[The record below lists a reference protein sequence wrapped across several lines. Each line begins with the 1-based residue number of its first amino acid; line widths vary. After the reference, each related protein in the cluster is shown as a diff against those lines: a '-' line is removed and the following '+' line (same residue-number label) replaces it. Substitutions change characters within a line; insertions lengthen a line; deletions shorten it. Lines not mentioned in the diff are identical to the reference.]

1 MDYHPL
7 KFKILFLN
15 LRLSLKK
22 YQLMNEVLRN
32 YSGIILLLTGIMV
45 GSLIGIFFPQIV
57 NYLKPLGDIF
67 LNLLFVSV
75 VPLVYFAVANSI
87 ASVEQGGKFGK
98 IIFAMIVTFL
108 LFILIAAL
116 FTIAVVYFFPT
127 EALPSSG
134 NNLLENSVEE
144 TWGNRIVGF
153 FTVGEFSQL
162 FSRQNMLA
170 LLIFAFLTGTAA
182 RKAGEVG
189 AVFRNF
195 LASGY
200 EVMKELLLLVMKA
213 APIGLGAYFAFQ
225 VATIGP
231 QLFGFYAKPL
241 GLYYVSGVVY
251 FLVFFTLYAFVAKGK
266 IGVRQFWTNN
276 IYPSLTAISTC
287 SSFATMPA
295 NLQAAAKIGVPDAI
309 ANIVIPIGSTLHKN
323 GSSMSSIIKIYVAFL
338 IIGKD
343 FFDPMNLLL
352 ALGITVFVSI
362 VAGGIPNGGYI
373 GEMLMI
379 SVYQLPVEAIPAV
392 MIIGT
397 LVDPL
402 ATVLNSTGD
411 TVAAMFVTKLSGE
424 KFEEPKEFAP

>member
-1 MDYHPL
+1 MKDVL
-7 KFKILFLN
+7 K
-15 LRLSLKK
+15 
-22 YQLMNEVLRN
+22 N
-32 YSGIILLLTGIMV
+32 YSGIILLLTGITA
-45 GSLIGIFFPQIV
+45 GSFIGIFFPAAVI
-57 NYLKPLGDIF
+57 YLKPLGDIF

-75 VPLVYFAVANSI
+75 VPLVFFAVSNSI
-87 ASVEQGGKFGK
+87 ASLEQQSKFGK
-98 IIFAMIVTFL
+98 IIFSMIFTFL
-108 LFILIAAL
+108 LFIIIAAL
-116 FTIAVVYFFPT
+116 FTIAAVYFFPT
-127 EALPSSG
+127 EALPSTSG
-134 NNLLENSVEE
+134 EKIDTGAE
-144 TWGNRIVGF
+144 TSWGDRIVSF
-153 FTVGEFSQL
+153 FTVGEFTEL
-162 FSRQNMLA
+162 FSRKNMLA
-170 LLIFAFLTGTAA
+170 LLIFAFLTGTAV
-182 RKAGEVG
+182 RKTGG
-189 AVFRNF
+189 SGGPFRQF

-200 EVMKELLLLVMKA
+200 EVMKELLLIVMKA
-213 APIGLGAYFAFQ
+213 APIGLGAYFAYQ
-225 VATIGP
+225 GATVGP

-241 GLYYVSGVVY
+241 GLYYVAGTVY
-251 FLVFFTLYAFVAKGK
+251 FLLFFTLYAFMAKGK
-266 IGVRQFWTNN
+266 DGVQKFWKNN

-295 NLQAAAKIGVPDAI
+295 NLQAAAKIGVPDAV

-338 IIGKD
+338 IIGEN

-352 ALGITVFVSI
+352 AIGITVFVSI

-411 TVAAMFVTKLSGE
+411 TVAAMFVTKISGE
-424 KFEEPKEFAP
+424 KFEEPKEFSV

>member
-1 MDYHPL
+1 MKDVL
-7 KFKILFLN
+7 K
-15 LRLSLKK
+15 
-22 YQLMNEVLRN
+22 N
-32 YSGIILLLTGIMV
+32 YSGIILLLTGITA
-45 GSLIGIFFPQIV
+45 GSFIGIFFPAAVI
-57 NYLKPLGDIF
+57 YLKPLGDIF

-75 VPLVYFAVANSI
+75 VPLVFFAVSNSI
-87 ASVEQGGKFGK
+87 ASLEQQSKFGK
-98 IIFAMIVTFL
+98 IIFSMIFTFL
-108 LFILIAAL
+108 LFIIIAAL
-116 FTIAVVYFFPT
+116 FTIAAVYFFPT
-127 EALPSSG
+127 EALPSTSG
-134 NNLLENSVEE
+134 E
-144 TWGNRIVGF
+144 TIDTGAETSWGDRIVSF
-153 FTVGEFSQL
+153 FTVGEFTEL
-162 FSRQNMLA
+162 FSRKHMLA
-170 LLIFAFLTGTAA
+170 LLIFAFLTGTAV
-182 RKAGEVG
+182 RKTGGSG
-189 AVFRNF
+189 APFRQF

-200 EVMKELLLLVMKA
+200 EVMKELLLIVMKA
-213 APIGLGAYFAFQ
+213 APIGLGAYFAYQ
-225 VATIGP
+225 VATVGP

-241 GLYYVSGVVY
+241 GLYYIAGTVY
-251 FLVFFTLYAFVAKGK
+251 FLLFFTVYAFMAKGK
-266 IGVRQFWTNN
+266 DGVQKFWKNN

-295 NLQAAAKIGVPDAI
+295 NLQAAAKIGVPDAV

-338 IIGKD
+338 IIGEN

-352 ALGITVFVSI
+352 AIGITVFVSI

-411 TVAAMFVTKLSGE
+411 TVAAMFATKISGE
-424 KFEEPKEFAP
+424 KFEEPKEFSV

>member
-1 MDYHPL
+1 MKDVL
-7 KFKILFLN
+7 K
-15 LRLSLKK
+15 
-22 YQLMNEVLRN
+22 N
-32 YSGIILLLTGIMV
+32 YSGIILLLTGITA
-45 GSLIGIFFPQIV
+45 GSFIGIFFPAAVI
-57 NYLKPLGDIF
+57 YLKPLGDIF

-75 VPLVYFAVANSI
+75 VPLVFFAVSNSI
-87 ASVEQGGKFGK
+87 ASLEQQSKFGK
-98 IIFAMIVTFL
+98 IIFSMIFTFL
-108 LFILIAAL
+108 LFIIIAAL
-116 FTIAVVYFFPT
+116 FTIAAVYFFPT
-127 EALPSSG
+127 EALPSTSG
-134 NNLLENSVEE
+134 E
-144 TWGNRIVGF
+144 TIDTGAETSWGDRIVSF
-153 FTVGEFSQL
+153 FTVGEFTEL
-162 FSRQNMLA
+162 FSRKNMLA
-170 LLIFAFLTGTAA
+170 LLIFAFLTGTAV
-182 RKAGEVG
+182 RKTGGSG
-189 AVFRNF
+189 APFRQF

-200 EVMKELLLLVMKA
+200 EVMKELLLIVMKA
-213 APIGLGAYFAFQ
+213 APIGLGAYFAYQ
-225 VATIGP
+225 VATVGP

-241 GLYYVSGVVY
+241 GLYYIAGTVY
-251 FLVFFTLYAFVAKGK
+251 FLLFFTIYAFMAKGK
-266 IGVRQFWTNN
+266 DGVQKFWKNN

-295 NLQAAAKIGVPDAI
+295 NLQAAAKIGVPDAV

-338 IIGKD
+338 IIGEN

-352 ALGITVFVSI
+352 AIGITVFVSI

-411 TVAAMFVTKLSGE
+411 TVAAMFATKISGE
-424 KFEEPKEFAP
+424 KFEEPKEFSV

>member
-1 MDYHPL
+1 MKDVL
-7 KFKILFLN
+7 K
-15 LRLSLKK
+15 
-22 YQLMNEVLRN
+22 N
-32 YSGIILLLTGIMV
+32 YSGIILLLTGITA
-45 GSLIGIFFPQIV
+45 GSFIGIFFPAAVI
-57 NYLKPLGDIF
+57 YLKPLGDIF

-75 VPLVYFAVANSI
+75 VPLVFFAVSNSI
-87 ASVEQGGKFGK
+87 ASLEHQSKFGK
-98 IIFAMIVTFL
+98 IIFSMIFTFL
-108 LFILIAAL
+108 LFIIIAAL
-116 FTIAVVYFFPT
+116 FTIAAVYFFPT
-127 EALPSSG
+127 EALPSTSG
-134 NNLLENSVEE
+134 E
-144 TWGNRIVGF
+144 TIDTGAETSWGDRIVSF
-153 FTVGEFSQL
+153 FTVGEFTEL
-162 FSRQNMLA
+162 FSRKNMLA
-170 LLIFAFLTGTAA
+170 LLIFAFLTGTAV
-182 RKAGEVG
+182 RKTGGSG
-189 AVFRNF
+189 APFRQF

-200 EVMKELLLLVMKA
+200 EVMKELLLIVMKA
-213 APIGLGAYFAFQ
+213 APIGLGAYFAYQ
-225 VATIGP
+225 VATVGP

-241 GLYYVSGVVY
+241 GLYYIAGTVY
-251 FLVFFTLYAFVAKGK
+251 FLLFFTIYAFMAKGK
-266 IGVRQFWTNN
+266 DGVQKFWKNN

-295 NLQAAAKIGVPDAI
+295 NLQAAAKIGVPDAV

-338 IIGKD
+338 IIGEN

-352 ALGITVFVSI
+352 AIGITVFVSI

-411 TVAAMFVTKLSGE
+411 TVAAMFVTKISGE
-424 KFEEPKEFAP
+424 KFEEPKDFAV

>member
-1 MDYHPL
+1 M
-7 KFKILFLN
+7 KEVFK
-15 LRLSLKK
+15 
-22 YQLMNEVLRN
+22 N
-32 YSGIILLLTGIMV
+32 YSGIILLL
-45 GSLIGIFFPQIV
+45 IGITIGSFVGILLPQSV
-57 NYLKPLGDIF
+57 AYLKPLGDIF

-75 VPLVYFAVANSI
+75 VPLVFFAVANSI
-87 ASVEQGGKFGK
+87 ASVEQQNKFGR
-98 IIFAMIVTFL
+98 IIFSMIFTFL
-108 LFILIAAL
+108 LFILLAAI
-116 FTIAVVYFFPT
+116 FTIIAVYFFPT
-127 EALPSSG
+127 QAVGMEPNEII
-134 NNLLENSVEE
+134 NNSDEKEN
-144 TWGNRIVGF
+144 WGDIIVKF
-153 FTVGEFSQL
+153 FTVSEFTNL

-170 LLIFAFLTGTAA
+170 LLIFSFLTGTAV
-182 RKAGEVG
+182 RRAGSRG
-189 AVFRNF
+189 IVFKNF
-195 LASGY
+195 IASGY
-200 EVMKELLLLVMKA
+200 EVMKELLLTVMKA
-213 APIGLGAYFAFQ
+213 APIGLGAYFAYQ
-225 VATIGP
+225 VATVGP

-241 GLYYVSGVVY
+241 GLYYAAGIVY
-251 FLVFFTLYAFVAKGK
+251 FLLFFSIYAFIAKGTDGIRK
-266 IGVRQFWTNN
+266 FWKNN

-295 NLQAAAKIGVPDAI
+295 NLIAANKIGIPSSV

-379 SVYQLPVEAIPAV
+379 SVYQLPQEAIPAV

-402 ATVLNSTGD
+402 ATVLNATGD
-411 TVAAMFVTKLSGE
+411 TVAAMFVTKISGE
-424 KFEEPKEFAP
+424 NFEETT

>member
-1 MDYHPL
+1 M
-7 KFKILFLN
+7 KTIL
-15 LRLSLKK
+15 
-22 YQLMNEVLRN
+22 QN
-32 YSGIILLLTGIMV
+32 YSGIILLLGGIIL
-45 GSLIGIFFPQIV
+45 GSFIGIFFPTAV
-57 NYLKPLGDIF
+57 DYLKPVGDIF

-87 ASVEQGGKFGK
+87 ASVEQNGKFGK
-98 IIFAMIVTFL
+98 IIFSMIFTFL
-108 LFILIAAL
+108 LFIVIAAL
-116 FTIAVVYFFPT
+116 FTIAAVYLFPT
-127 EALPSSG
+127 EALPSTSKEII
-134 NNLLENSVEE
+134 ENTSED
-144 TWGNRIVGF
+144 TWGNRIVSF
-153 FTVGEFSQL
+153 FTVGEFTSL

-170 LLIFAFLTGTAA
+170 LLIFAFLTGTAS
-182 RKAGEVG
+182 RKAGDAG
-189 AVFRNF
+189 LVFRNF
-195 LASGY
+195 LSSGY

-225 VATIGP
+225 VATVGP

-241 GLYYVSGVVY
+241 GLYYIAGIVY
-251 FLVFFTLYAFVAKGK
+251 FLLFFSIYAFLAKGNN
-266 IGVRQFWTNN
+266 GVKTFWKNN
-276 IYPSLTAISTC
+276 IYPTLTAISTC

-295 NLQAAAKIGVPDAI
+295 NLQAAAKIGVPSSI

-379 SVYQLPVEAIPAV
+379 SVYQLPQEAIPAV

-411 TVAAMFVTKLSGE
+411 TVAAMFVTKISGE
-424 KFEEPKEFAP
+424 KFLDADEIEV

>member
-1 MDYHPL
+1 M
-7 KFKILFLN
+7 N
-15 LRLSLKK
+15 
-22 YQLMNEVLRN
+22 QLIKN
-32 YSGIILLLTGIMV
+32 YSGIILLIIGITA
-45 GSLIGIFFPQIV
+45 GSFIGIFFPKAV
-57 NYLKPLGDIF
+57 DFLKPLGDIF

-75 VPLVYFAVANSI
+75 VPLVFFAVSNSI
-87 ASVEQGGKFGK
+87 ASLEEQSKFGK
-98 IIFAMIVTFL
+98 IIFSMIFTFL
-108 LFILIAAL
+108 LFIIIAAL
-116 FTIAVVYFFPT
+116 FTITAVYFFPT
-127 EALPSSG
+127 EALPSTSKEILETG
-134 NNLLENSVEE
+134 NNV
-144 TWGNRIVGF
+144 TWGDRIVSF
-153 FTVGEFSQL
+153 FTVGEFTEL
-162 FSRQNMLA
+162 FSRKNMLA

-182 RKAGEVG
+182 RKTGDAGKH
-189 AVFRNF
+189 FTLF

-213 APIGLGAYFAFQ
+213 APIGLGAYFAYQ
-225 VATIGP
+225 VATVGP

-241 GLYYVSGVVY
+241 GLYYAAGVVY
-251 FLVFFTLYAFVAKGK
+251 FLVFFSIYAFAAKGK
-266 IGVRQFWTNN
+266 DGVKIFWKNN

-295 NLQAAAKIGVPDAI
+295 NLQAAARIGVPDAI

-338 IIGKD
+338 IIGRD

-352 ALGITVFVSI
+352 ALGITIFVSI

-411 TVAAMFVTKLSGE
+411 TVAAMFVTKISGE
-424 KFEEPKEFAP
+424 KFQEPKEFAV

>member
-1 MDYHPL
+1 MKTLL
-7 KFKILFLN
+7 K
-15 LRLSLKK
+15 
-22 YQLMNEVLRN
+22 N
-32 YSGIILLLTGIMV
+32 YSGIILLLGGIMI
-45 GSLIGIFFPQIV
+45 GSFIGIFSPQVVI
-57 NYLKPLGDIF
+57 YLKPLGDIF

-75 VPLVYFAVANSI
+75 VPLVYFAVSNSI
-87 ASVEQGGKFGK
+87 ASVEKGGKFGK
-98 IIFAMIVTFL
+98 MIFSMIFTFL
-108 LFILIAAL
+108 LFILIAAI
-116 FTIAVVYFFPT
+116 FTIAVVYLFPT
-127 EALPSSG
+127 EALPSTSHEIIK
-134 NNLLENSVEE
+134 NTANES
-144 TWGNRIVGF
+144 WGNRIVSF
-153 FTVGEFSQL
+153 FTVGEFTEL
-162 FSRQNMLA
+162 FSRKNMLA
-170 LLIFAFLTGTAA
+170 LLIFAFLTGTAS
-182 RKAGEVG
+182 RKAGEAG
-189 AVFRNF
+189 ENFRNF
-195 LASGY
+195 LSSGY
-200 EVMKELLLLVMKA
+200 EVMKELLLLVMKI
-213 APIGLGAYFAFQ
+213 APIGLGAYFAYQ
-225 VATIGP
+225 VATVGP

-241 GLYYVSGVVY
+241 GLYYSAGIVY
-251 FLVFFTLYAFVAKGK
+251 FLLFFTIYAFIANGKKGVK
-266 IGVRQFWTNN
+266 TFWTNN

-295 NLQAAAKIGVPDAI
+295 NLQAAAKIGVPNSI

-379 SVYQLPVEAIPAV
+379 SVYQLPQEAIPAV

-411 TVAAMFVTKLSGE
+411 TVAAMFVTKISGE
-424 KFEEPKEFAP
+424 KFEVPKEFAP

>member
-1 MDYHPL
+1 MQTLL
-7 KFKILFLN
+7 K
-15 LRLSLKK
+15 
-22 YQLMNEVLRN
+22 N
-32 YSGIILLLTGIMV
+32 YSGIILLLAGITV
-45 GSLIGIFFPQIV
+45 GSLIGIFFPNV
-57 NYLKPLGDIF
+57 VEYLKPLGDIF

-98 IIFAMIVTFL
+98 IIFSMIFTFL
-108 LFILIAAL
+108 LFIVIAAL
-116 FTIAVVYFFPT
+116 FTIAVVYLFPT
-127 EALPSSG
+127 EALPSNSKEMIEESG
-134 NNLLENSVEE
+134 TA
-144 TWGNRIVGF
+144 TWGDRIVSF
-153 FTVGEFSQL
+153 FTVGEFAEL
-162 FSRQNMLA
+162 FSRKNMLA

-182 RKAGEVG
+182 RKAGESG
-189 AVFRNF
+189 TLFRNF
-195 LASGY
+195 LNSGY
-200 EVMKELLLLVMKA
+200 EVMKELLLLVMKV

-241 GLYYVSGVVY
+241 GLYYSSGIVY
-251 FLVFFTLYAFVAKGK
+251 FLVFFSIYAFMAKGK
-266 IGVRQFWTNN
+266 NGITLFWKNN
-276 IYPSLTAISTC
+276 IYPTLTALSTC

-295 NLQAAAKIGVPDAI
+295 NLQAASRIGVPSAI

-338 IIGKD
+338 IIGED

-352 ALGITVFVSI
+352 SLGITVFVSI

-379 SVYQLPVEAIPAV
+379 SVYQLPQEAIPAV

-402 ATVLNSTGD
+402 ATVLNATGD
-411 TVAAMFVTKLSGE
+411 TVAAMFVTKISGE
-424 KFEEPKEFAP
+424 KFEEPSVE

>member
-1 MDYHPL
+1 M
-7 KFKILFLN
+7 KTIL
-15 LRLSLKK
+15 
-22 YQLMNEVLRN
+22 QN
-32 YSGIILLLTGIMV
+32 YSGIILLLGGIIL
-45 GSLIGIFFPQIV
+45 GSFIGIFLPTAV
-57 NYLKPLGDIF
+57 DYLKPVGDIF

-87 ASVEQGGKFGK
+87 ASVEQNGKFGK
-98 IIFAMIVTFL
+98 IIFSMIFTFL
-108 LFILIAAL
+108 LFIVIAAL
-116 FTIAVVYFFPT
+116 FTIAAVYLFPT
-127 EALPSSG
+127 EALPSTSKEII
-134 NNLLENSVEE
+134 ENTSED
-144 TWGNRIVGF
+144 TWGNRIVSF
-153 FTVGEFSQL
+153 FTVGEFTSL

-170 LLIFAFLTGTAA
+170 LLIFAFLTGTAS
-182 RKAGEVG
+182 RKAGDAG
-189 AVFRNF
+189 LVFRNF
-195 LASGY
+195 LRSGY

-225 VATIGP
+225 VATVGP

-241 GLYYVSGVVY
+241 GLYYIAGIVY
-251 FLVFFTLYAFVAKGK
+251 FLLFFSIYAFLAKGNN
-266 IGVRQFWTNN
+266 GVKTFWKNN
-276 IYPSLTAISTC
+276 IYPTLTAISTC

-295 NLQAAAKIGVPDAI
+295 NLQAAAKIGVPSSI

-379 SVYQLPVEAIPAV
+379 SVYQLPQEAIPAV

-411 TVAAMFVTKLSGE
+411 TVAAMFVTKISGE
-424 KFEEPKEFAP
+424 KFLDADEIEV

>member
-1 MDYHPL
+1 MQTLL
-7 KFKILFLN
+7 K
-15 LRLSLKK
+15 
-22 YQLMNEVLRN
+22 N
-32 YSGIILLLTGIMV
+32 YSGIILLLTGIIV
-45 GSLIGIFFPQIV
+45 GSLIGIFFPDV
-57 NYLKPLGDIF
+57 VGYLKPLGDIF

-87 ASVEQGGKFGK
+87 ASVEQSGKFGK
-98 IIFAMIVTFL
+98 IIFSMIFTFL
-108 LFILIAAL
+108 LFIIIAAL
-116 FTIAVVYFFPT
+116 FTIAVVYIFPT
-127 EALPSSG
+127 EALPS
-134 NNLLENSVEE
+134 NSQEMIE
-144 TWGNRIVGF
+144 DSANATWGDRIVSF
-153 FTVGEFSQL
+153 FTVGEFAEL
-162 FSRQNMLA
+162 FSRKNMLA

-182 RKAGEVG
+182 RKTGENG
-189 AVFRNF
+189 IVFRNF
-195 LASGY
+195 LSSGY
-200 EVMKELLLLVMKA
+200 EVMKELLLLVMKV

-241 GLYYVSGVVY
+241 GLYYVSGIVY
-251 FLVFFTLYAFVAKGK
+251 FLVFFSIYAFMAKGK
-266 IGVRQFWTNN
+266 SGISLFWKNN
-276 IYPSLTAISTC
+276 IYPTLTALSTC

-295 NLQAAAKIGVPDAI
+295 NLQAAAKIGVPNSI

-338 IIGKD
+338 IIGED

-379 SVYQLPVEAIPAV
+379 SVYQLPQEAIPAV

-411 TVAAMFVTKLSGE
+411 TVAAMFVTKVMGE
-424 KFEEPKEFAP
+424 KFNEPKELSA

>member
-1 MDYHPL
+1 MNTLL
-7 KFKILFLN
+7 K
-15 LRLSLKK
+15 
-22 YQLMNEVLRN
+22 N
-32 YSGIILLLTGIMV
+32 YSGIILLLAGIII
-45 GSLIGIFFPQIV
+45 GSLIGIFAPNVVI
-57 NYLKPLGDIF
+57 YLKPIGDIF

-87 ASVEQGGKFGK
+87 ASVEQSGKFGK
-98 IIFAMIVTFL
+98 IIFSMIFTFL
-108 LFILIAAL
+108 LFIVIAAL
-116 FTIAVVYFFPT
+116 FTILVVYLFPT
-127 EALPSSG
+127 EALPLTSKEVI
-134 NNLLENSVEE
+134 ENATNDS
-144 TWGNRIVGF
+144 WGDRIVSF
-153 FTVGEFSQL
+153 FTVGEFAEL
-162 FSRQNMLA
+162 FSRKNMLA
-170 LLIFAFLTGTAA
+170 LLVFAFLTGTAS
-182 RKAGEVG
+182 RKAGESGV
-189 AVFRNF
+189 VFRNF
-195 LASGY
+195 LSSGY

-213 APIGLGAYFAFQ
+213 APIGLGAYFAYQ
-225 VATIGP
+225 VATVGP

-241 GLYYVSGVVY
+241 GLYYSSGIVY
-251 FLVFFTLYAFVAKGK
+251 FFVFFTIYAFLANGK
-266 IGVRQFWTNN
+266 DGVKKFWTNN

-295 NLQAAAKIGVPDAI
+295 NLQAAAKIGVPNSI

-323 GSSMSSIIKIYVAFL
+323 GSSISSIIKIYVAFL

-379 SVYQLPVEAIPAV
+379 SVYQLPQEAIPAV

-411 TVAAMFVTKLSGE
+411 TVAAMFVTKISDE
-424 KFEEPKEFAP
+424 KFKVLEENLD